1 MNSSEITPVSQKID
15 RLIKRVE
22 DGDIKIPAFQRGYV
36 WNQEQVIELLDS
48 IRLDYPIGSI
58 LLWNSNERLQSTRN
72 IAGFP
77 LPDRADNYP
86 VNYVIDGQQRLSS
99 IYAVFSFHDS
109 QDSSTQ
115 AYNPDTRIFDIYYDF
130 KADSLLS
137 FNEYESLPDKLGAV
151 CLRNF
156 LDTSAFLDQLQ
167 KLDKS
172 YHQKAKDLYSKFSNY
187 EVPVVTIRREKEE
200 VGIIFERINNTGTR
214 MNMVDIMVAWTW
226 SDDFQLKEAISEL
239 LDTLEDKGFGSVPT
253 KIILQSISGIVQNT
267 TKSKQILNL
276 EPTIIRQNFDQ
287 LTHAL
292 LKSVDFLYSEFNCI
306 NSDFL
311 PHVQQIVGLSKFF
324 SLQPFPD
331 AEKLDRIRKWFWLT
345 SFGRRYSGQT
355 DDKMDADIKCI
366 NSISKGDYTLLK
378 EYSHELDQKSLISTK
393 FSKGHPYARAFLL
406 LMAMVN
412 PLDLV
417 KGARIDVGNS
427 LSEFNRKQYHH
438 VFPQAFLK
446 QRGLQADRI
455 NSIVN
460 FCFLP
465 SDSNKKI
472 SNKSP
477 SDYFFNIVPQ
487 SKYQEILKSNFLPI
501 NRDIYKDN
509 DYERFLG
516 ERAALIIQKVD
527 ELTVD

>member
-36 WNQEQVIELLDS
+36 WSQEQVIDLLDS
-48 IRLDYPIGSI
+48 LRLGYPIGSI
-58 LLWNSNERLQSTRN
+58 LLWNSNEHLQSTRN

-115 AYNPDTRIFDIYYDF
+115 EYNPDTKIFDIYYDF
-130 KADSLLS
+130 KQDSLLT
-137 FNEYESLPDKLGAV
+137 FNEYESLSDKLGTV
-151 CLRNF
+151 CLRDF
-156 LDTSAFLDQLQ
+156 LNTSAFLDQLQ
-167 KLDKS
+167 NLDRI

-187 EVPVVTIRREKEE
+187 EVPVVTIRREREE

-226 SDDFQLKEAISEL
+226 SDDFQLKEAISTLME
-239 LDTLEDKGFGSVPT
+239 TLEDKGFGSIPT
-253 KIILQSISGIVQNT
+253 KIILQSISGMVQDT

-276 EPTIIRQNFDQ
+276 KPDIIRKNFEP
-287 LTHAL
+287 LTQSL

-324 SLQPFPD
+324 GLKAFPT
-331 AEKLDRIRKWFWLT
+331 AEQIVKIKKWFWLT

-355 DDKMDADIKCI
+355 DDKMDADIKCMI
-366 NSISKGDYTLLK
+366 ALSEGNYNLLQD
-378 EYSHELDQKSLISTK
+378 YSHSLDPKFLISTK

-406 LMAMVN
+406 LMAMN
-412 PLDLV
+412 HPLDLV
-417 KGARIDVGNS
+417 KGSRIDVGNS
-427 LSEFNRKQYHH
+427 LSEFNRRQYHH

-446 QRGLQADRI
+446 QRDLSTEKI
-455 NSIVN
+455 NSVIN

-477 SDYFFNIVPQ
+477 SEYFFNIVPQ
-487 SKYQEILKSNFLPI
+487 LEYQEILKSNFLPL
-501 NRDIYKDN
+501 NKDIYKDN
-509 DYERFLG
+509 DYERFLN